1 MAKTYQQFMKSFKFR
16 AKKEKESPRA
26 YISARG
32 KAMGKAWQAL
42 KAKQTTKSKSKK

>member
-16 AKKEKESPRA
+16 AKKKGETPRA

-32 KAMGKAWQAL
+32 KAMGKAWKAL
-42 KAKQTTKSKSKK
+42 KAKQTKSKK

>member
-16 AKKEKESPRA
+16 AKKEKETPKA

-42 KAKQTTKSKSKK
+42 KVKQGKKTKSKK